1 MHCDSTLCSSTM
13 MHWITTTDARAS
25 DVEVSIATLEGSA
38 PGATTDTRFEVDAET
53 GRRTAFFIDVDE
65 RRHDSPASVE
75 NSRLRSALSDSEGDP
90 TRHDAFE
97 DGQIYTAEEP
107 TTPEVPAPVPVPRA
121 FLTRGPSPPPRPWH
135 VTRNLQAHP

>member
-65 RRHDSPASVE
+65 RRHDSPVDDF
-75 NSRLRSALSDSEGDP
+75 R
-90 TRHDAFE
+90 
-97 DGQIYTAEEP
+97 
-107 TTPEVPAPVPVPRA
+107 
-121 FLTRGPSPPPRPWH
+121 
-135 VTRNLQAHP
+135 